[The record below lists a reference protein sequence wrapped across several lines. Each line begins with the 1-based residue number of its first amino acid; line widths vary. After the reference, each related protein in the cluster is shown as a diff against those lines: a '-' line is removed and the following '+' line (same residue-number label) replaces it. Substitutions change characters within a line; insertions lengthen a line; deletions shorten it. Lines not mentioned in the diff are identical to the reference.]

1 MKPLYEESISKFC
14 NLLDEEV
21 ERIEKQE
28 EAKKFLKEQSEFFK
42 KASEAL
48 PANPDA
54 NFLKLWRE
62 SINKPLN

>member
-1 MKPLYEESISKFC
+1 MKPLYEESIHQFS
-14 NLLDEEV
+14 NLLDQEM

-28 EAKKFLKEQSEFFK
+28 DAKKFLKEQSEFFK

-48 PANPDA
+48 PANPSAD
-54 NFLKLWRE
+54 FLKLWRE